1 MKLMDTEIL
10 SNILAINIYFETL
23 SKKEQIKY
31 LKSLDIDTTD
41 LEDNEKGVVDN
52 G

>member
-1 MKLMDTEIL
+1 MKLIDTEIL

-23 SKKEQIKY
+23 SRKEQIKY

-41 LEDNEKGVVDN
+41 LEMKMK
-52 G
+52 

>member
-1 MKLMDTEIL
+1 MKLIDTEIL

-31 LKSLDIDTTD
+31 LKSLAMQDIDTTD
-41 LEDNEKGVVDN
+41 LEMKMK
-52 G
+52 

>member
-1 MKLMDTEIL
+1 MKFLDTEIL

-23 SKKEQIKY
+23 SKKEQKQCIKY

-41 LEDNEKGVVDN
+41 LEMKMK
-52 G
+52 